1 MMFIR
6 VHNPQAI
13 NQKYEIK
20 SVTNSYDFDPP
31 VIVSYLLMAVG
42 TNFSSM
48 EIKCVINVADR
59 ARGARKA
66 HKIPRTYSPCDN

>member
-1 MMFIR
+1 MIFICG
-6 VHNPQAI
+6 NNAQAI

-20 SVTNSYDFDPP
+20 IVTNSCDIDPP

-48 EIKCVINVADR
+48 EIKCVINVAD
-59 ARGARKA
+59 AE
-66 HKIPRTYSPCDN
+66 SPQNLQSVR